1 MASIKNL
8 EDAFFFC
15 PFHQISLAT
24 GTLQGCGQKSAGMS
38 KQYRLRTTYL
48 PEYKVFSDD
57 GLNSVITP
65 NIPVQ
70 TLAGKVL
77 NVLNVDH

>member
-1 MASIKNL
+1 MILGFEPA
-8 EDAFFFC
+8 
-15 PFHQISLAT
+15 
-24 GTLQGCGQKSAGMS
+24 
-38 KQYRLRTTYL
+38 YL

-57 GLNSVITP
+57 GLHCIVTP

-77 NVLNVDH
+77 NILNVDH